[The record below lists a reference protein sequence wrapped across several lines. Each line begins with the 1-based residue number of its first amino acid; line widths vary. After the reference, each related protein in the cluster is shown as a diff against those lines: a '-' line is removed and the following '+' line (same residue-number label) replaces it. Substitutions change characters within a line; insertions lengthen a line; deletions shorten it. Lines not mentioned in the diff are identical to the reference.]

1 MTDIDRSIVR
11 KMCLKNNIPITEF
24 LLKTF
29 YEKIGSH
36 ITLLGV
42 SPISRH
48 IVRAALLSARECSAP
63 MMFIASLNQVDFDI
77 GYTGW
82 TPESFIK
89 FINEEIERFKLN
101 IPIIIGLDHCGP
113 WLKDLHIQKKYD
125 FDEAMESTR
134 KSLEAA
140 LIAGYD
146 IIHIDTTVDPYIGN
160 PSTEI
165 VAERTISLLE
175 YAEDF
180 RKNNDI
186 PPVNYEIGSDRWIF
200 KDERHTRDLI
210 SMVLNGL
217 KKRGLNDVKILFMV
231 GDVDTKVTPGNRLN
245 VEKARRLVDLASK
258 YGLYL
263 KTHSTD
269 YVENPEVFPQLG
281 IGGAN
286 IGPMFADIEYRV
298 IKKLAFREEEL
309 LERNI
314 IEKSSKILD
323 ILFNSIVMDGRWRK
337 YSEKD
342 LRLIPRNRREFII
355 GLCSRY
361 VLSKIDGKIFELLQN
376 LSNIGINGEKVLL
389 DELKN
394 VIKGFLKSFN
404 LCNVNKKILE
414 YYGFRREGK

>member
-1 MTDIDRSIVR
+1 MKPFDKNIVR
-11 KMCLKNNIPITEF
+11 KVCLEKNIPITEF
-24 LLKTF
+24 LLNTSYK
-29 YEKIGSH
+29 KVKH
-36 ITLLGV
+36 PITLLGI

-48 IVRAALLSARECSAP
+48 IIDAALLAAKDLNSP
-63 MMFIASLNQVDFDI
+63 IMFIASLNQVDFDR

-82 TPESFIK
+82 TPKSFIR
-89 FINEEIERFKLN
+89 FIDREVKRLN
-101 IPIIIGLDHCGP
+101 TDIPIIIGLDHCGP

-125 FDEAMESTR
+125 FDEAMESTK

-140 LIAGYD
+140 LTAGYD
-146 IIHIDTTVDPYIGN
+146 IIHIDTTVDPYIEN
-160 PSTEI
+160 PSIEI

-175 YAEDF
+175 NAENF

-200 KDERHTRDLI
+200 KDEKHTRDLI

-217 KKRGLNDVKILFMV
+217 KKRGLSDVKILFMV
-231 GDVDTKVTPGNRLN
+231 GDVDTRVIPGNRLN
-245 VEKARRLVDLASK
+245 VKKARKLVDLASK

-269 YVENPEVFPQLG
+269 YVKNPEVFPQIG

-323 ILFNSIVMDGRWRK
+323 ILFNSIVIDGRWRK

-342 LRLIPRNRREFII
+342 LKLLPRNRREFII